1 MAHLKKS
8 SKIEENFD
16 GLAKL
21 LLDQGCLDLVVA
33 DDDEQAGKERK
44 VDADVEDR
52 EEVLIELE
60 PAEYEEQ
67 EEDGDTVDGR
77 LDDPGPE
84 GRVDV
89 DQVSPLSVLYHILE
103 RLLRISQIRLEKH

>member
-1 MAHLKKS
+1 MAHLKNS

-21 LLDQGCLDLVVA
+21 LLDQGCLDD

-67 EEDGDTVDGR
+67 EEDGDPVDGR

-84 GRVDV
+84 GRVQVDDV
-89 DQVSPLSVLYHILE
+89 TLLAKFN
-103 RLLRISQIRLEKH
+103 RLLEIRN

>member
-8 SKIEENFD
+8 SKIEENYD

-21 LLDQGCLDLVVA
+21 LLDQGRLDLVVA

-67 EEDGDTVDGR
+67 EEDGDPVDGR

-84 GRVDV
+84 GRVQVDDV
-89 DQVSPLSVLYHILE
+89 TLLAKFN
-103 RLLRISQIRLEKH
+103 RLLEIRN